1 MDCLAS
7 GAARRLTPRIGDLL
21 ADLNQAEGPT
31 TNYIACYLL
40 QLMTPKDYSPPADL
54 LRDRIVLITGSSD
67 GIGRALAKAVARV
80 GAHVI
85 LHGRNV
91 KRLEA
96 VYDEIVAANH
106 PRPSIVPLDFEK
118 AGPKEFDQLIAAI
131 GKEFGRLDGLV
142 HNAGMLGERAP
153 IEHYDVGKW
162 MRTLHVNTNVPFVLT
177 QQCMPLLRKSSDPS
191 IVFTSSGV
199 VPRPRAYWGAYLVS
213 KWASDGLMHM
223 LADEL
228 ESQPAMRV
236 NSVNPGKVRT
246 NMRLQAY
253 PAEDRGALADPESVV
268 SPYLFLLGPDSRGVT
283 GQVVDCQ

>member
-1 MDCLAS
+1 M
-7 GAARRLTPRIGDLL
+7 TPR
-21 ADLNQAEGPT
+21 
-31 TNYIACYLL
+31 
-40 QLMTPKDYSPPADL
+40 DYVAPADL
-54 LRDRIVLITGSSD
+54 LRDRVILITGASD
-67 GIGRALAKAVARV
+67 GIGRALAKAAAAHGAR
-80 GAHVI
+80 VI

-96 VYDEIVAANH
+96 IYDTIVNAGGA
-106 PRPSIVPLDFEK
+106 RPSIVPLDFEK
-118 AGPKEFDQLIAAI
+118 AGPAQFEELVSAI
-131 GKEFGRLDGLV
+131 DKEFGRLDGLV

-153 IEHYDVGKW
+153 IEHYDVAKW
-162 MRTLHVNTNVPFVLT
+162 MRTLHVNVNVPFVLT
-177 QQCMPLLRKSSDPS
+177 QRCMPLLRKSSDPT

-253 PAEDRGALADPESVV
+253 PAEDRATLADPDSIVG
-268 SPYLFLLGPDSRGVT
+268 PYLYLLGPDSRGVT
-283 GQVVDCQ
+283 GQVIDCQE

>member
-1 MDCLAS
+1 
-7 GAARRLTPRIGDLL
+7 
-21 ADLNQAEGPT
+21 
-31 TNYIACYLL
+31 
-40 QLMTPKDYSPPADL
+40 MTPKDYVAPADL
-54 LRDRIVLITGSSD
+54 LRERIILITGASD
-67 GIGRALAKAVARV
+67 GIGRSLAKAAAAHGAR
-80 GAHVI
+80 VI

-91 KRLEA
+91 KRLES
-96 VYDEIVAANH
+96 VYDTIINAGGA
-106 PRPSIVPLDFEK
+106 RPSIVPLDFEK
-118 AGPKEFDQLIAAI
+118 AGPAQFDELVAAI
-131 GKEFGRLDGLV
+131 DKEFGRLDGLV

-153 IEHYDVGKW
+153 IEHYDVAKW
-162 MRTLHVNTNVPFVLT
+162 MRTLHVNVNVPFVLT
-177 QQCMPLLRKSSDPS
+177 QRCMPLLRKSADPT

-253 PAEDRGALADPESVV
+253 PAEDRDTLADADSIVG
-268 SPYLFLLGPDSRGVT
+268 PYLYLLGPDSRGISGKVI
-283 GQVVDCQ
+283 DCQ